1 MHRKLICLISLVL
14 LLCLANTAPAWDI
27 HREWDNGASTS
38 DWNTGTNW
46 DTDTVPDATSNTVI
60 RAGSNN
66 NGNYPT
72 ITGTGTAA
80 KTIVGYEE
88 PGFDTAVL
96 TIDNAVVTFAG
107 DDLSIGYDREEI
119 QVGGEWG
126 YFNIGRGAV
135 YAIDSTVTIG
145 DDLRPGRYG
154 VGLFEMTNSTVTAN
168 GMLMAEK
175 GGYGYLPGS
184 DECMATVNVNSGS
197 LTFADRVTMSS
208 AVTSLG
214 YMNIGGGGSGNAA
227 LVETLGLFSMAMAE
241 DAEAYINL
249 YDGAIF
255 RTVGLEIQPEA
266 EVAYSATSLIK
277 IYPGAALVID
287 GVWDADSLYVTNG
300 WITGAWPG
308 LELEFHYDSGGG
320 KTYIVPEPAT
330 MLLFGLGS
338 LFMLRRKR

>member
-154 VGLFEMTNSTVTAN
+154 VGLFEMTNSTVTSD
-168 GMLMAEK
+168 GLILGEK
-175 GGYGYLPGS
+175 GLRDGDELGYPGLGI
-184 DECMATVNVNSGS
+184 EAMGTLTVNSGS
-197 LTFADRVTMSS
+197 YTIASWAHMAEEESS
-208 AVTSLG
+208 RAYLNLHDGT
-214 YMNIGGGGSGNAA
+214 
-227 LVETLGLFSMAMAE
+227 VECQGLFEMATGE
-241 DAEAYINL
+241 NAEAYINL
-249 YDGAIF
+249 YGGTFKTA
-255 RTVGLEIQPEA
+255 GLEMQEGII
-266 EVAYSATSLIK
+266 SATSIIDIYDGAELI
-277 IYPGAALVID
+277 LD
-287 GVWDADSLYVTNG
+287 GYWHADSPYISDG
-300 WITGAWPG
+300 WITAHTGSLGYTWADG
-308 LELEFHYDSGGG
+308 TTTL
-320 KTYIVPEPAT
+320 IPEPAT
-330 MLLFGLGS
+330 MLLLGLGS